1 MMSCRMMFRQ
11 IVGQLVLAT
20 SNPINSEL
28 IAVDPV
34 LNPIKSHV
42 DGFGSSLFDGVV
54 GNTGSG

>member
-1 MMSCRMMFRQ
+1 MMFCQ

-20 SNPINSEL
+20 SNPINFEL

-54 GNTGSG
+54 GNTGSS